1 MTRYVLDSY
10 ALLAY
15 YWDEA
20 GAARVE
26 EIITGT
32 GHERW
37 MSVVNVGE
45 VYYKAARRVDPSV
58 AEEVAEDIL
67 RRILR
72 LPVEFV
78 DATSGLTLDAA
89 RIKSKYRIAYADSF
103 TAALAQYVNAR
114 VVTGD
119 EEFVALERD
128 GVASIEWLPPK
139 PKRTRR

>member
-26 EIITGT
+26 EILTGRS
-32 GHERW
+32 HERW
-37 MSVVNVGE
+37 MSVINVGE
-45 VYYKAARRVDPSV
+45 VYYKAARRVDPAV

-67 RRILR
+67 QRILR

-103 TAALAQYVNAR
+103 AAALARYVDAR

-119 EEFVALERD
+119 EEFTQLESD
-128 GVASIEWLPPK
+128 SIVSIEWLPPK
-139 PKRTRR
+139 PKRTR